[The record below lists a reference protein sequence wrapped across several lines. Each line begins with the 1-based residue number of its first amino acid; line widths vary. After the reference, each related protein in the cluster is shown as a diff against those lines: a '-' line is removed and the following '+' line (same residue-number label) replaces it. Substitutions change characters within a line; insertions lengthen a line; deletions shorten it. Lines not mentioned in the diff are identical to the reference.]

1 MIKPVLAHLRRCKR
15 QTVQE
20 RRHIMELLVSPINTD
35 EAKAAFF
42 GGADIIDVKNPK
54 EGSLGANFPWVISAV
69 IEAIESKKPVSAT
82 IGDFN
87 YKPGTASLA
96 ALGAA
101 TAGADYIKVGLYDI
115 QTAEQAEDLLSNVV
129 QSVKRCDPNKMAV
142 AAAYADYRRINSIS
156 PLLLPEIGAKVGA
169 DVVMIDTGIKDG
181 RSAFEFM
188 TEAELTTFVDA
199 ARNLNLRTAL
209 AGAIRFEDLEIVRR
223 INPDIIGI
231 RGMVCGGD
239 RNDEIKQEL
248 VEKLRAQMG

>member
-1 MIKPVLAHLRRCKR
+1 
-15 QTVQE
+15 
-20 RRHIMELLVSPINTD
+20 MELLVSPINTD

-188 TEAELTTFVDA
+188 TE
-199 ARNLNLRTAL
+199 
-209 AGAIRFEDLEIVRR
+209 
-223 INPDIIGI
+223 
-231 RGMVCGGD
+231 
-239 RNDEIKQEL
+239 
-248 VEKLRAQMG
+248 